1 MHARV
6 RDEFFIFFL
15 TREGLFGFEL
25 FNINNLWLSFFLEG
39 IYKCGSGCFL
49 KCLFS
54 CKYIKIIYFLILK
67 NYF

>member
-25 FNINNLWLSFFLEG
+25 FNINNLWLSLFFLRVFVNV
-39 IYKCGSGCFL
+39 IAVVF
-49 KCLFS
+49 
-54 CKYIKIIYFLILK
+54 
-67 NYF
+67 